1 MSSGMYFVALP
12 NDYLNDV
19 IQDADNLEAVEG
31 EENVKILG
39 FDSEYGAILYL
50 LSEDIYDWDDE
61 DNDVYTSSFIEDS
74 ESCDA
79 GEYLRPDEVEDVAKE
94 FKRLTISHLKRRFD
108 SDLFKSAIDEG
119 EIYRGNLF
127 NNDKGFEVIASA
139 FDSLVNFFE
148 QAASEKNAVIFYY
161 V

>member
-74 ESCDA
+74 DMC
-79 GEYLRPDEVEDVAKE
+79 
-94 FKRLTISHLKRRFD
+94 
-108 SDLFKSAIDEG
+108 
-119 EIYRGNLF
+119 
-127 NNDKGFEVIASA
+127 
-139 FDSLVNFFE
+139 
-148 QAASEKNAVIFYY
+148 
-161 V
+161 